1 MSISGVG
8 SSSSYQPQVQSYQ
21 QQSQQA
27 QGVAS
32 KTQGTEKSQASKTST
47 PQAVPK
53 SQELMEQNK
62 QYTAAQSAATQAAN
76 SIPGS
81 KSAPKSTV
89 DIYV

>member
-21 QQSQQA
+21 QLSQQTEQA
-27 QGVAS
+27 Q
-32 KTQGTEKSQASKTST
+32 KTQGVEKSQASKTST
-47 PQAVPK
+47 TQAVPK
-53 SQELMEQNK
+53 SQELMDQNK

-81 KSAPKSTV
+81 KSAPRSTV
-89 DIYV
+89 DIFV